1 MQFELWNP
9 WIKLLCSCPRFSAN
23 ETISVL
29 DLSDRVFAMT
39 DYC

>member
-1 MQFELWNP
+1 MSISNA
-9 WIKLLCSCPRFSAN
+9 LCPTFSAN

-29 DLSDRVFAMT
+29 DLYDRVFAMT